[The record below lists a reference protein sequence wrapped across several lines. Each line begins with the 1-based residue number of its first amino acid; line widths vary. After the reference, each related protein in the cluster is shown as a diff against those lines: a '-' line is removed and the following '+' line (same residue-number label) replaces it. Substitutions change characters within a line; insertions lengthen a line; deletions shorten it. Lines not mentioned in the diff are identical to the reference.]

1 MKLTTAQEEAC
12 RRLGGVVSEARRGYF
27 EEDLWSLLESDAHG
41 GPEGDEFAGGDDE
54 EYEDLLEEEGDECAK
69 PQPCIVENSTQRYIL
84 DLLVAL
90 FTHLPS
96 GMDDKFYSP
105 IHRFLVLSSL
115 KGNGQWLPGRRITQ
129 IFAALLFCGREVMMA
144 LMHEEIMRSPGLRY
158 SGYVLLTLS
167 HSVIPY
173 VEVLH

>member
-12 RRLGGVVSEARRGYF
+12 RRLSGVVSEARSGDS

-54 EYEDLLEEEGDECAK
+54 EYEDLPEEDGDECAK
-69 PQPCIVENSTQRYIL
+69 VQLCIVENSTQRYIL

-96 GMDDKFYSP
+96 GEDDKFYSP

-129 IFAALLFCGREVMMA
+129 TFAALLFGGREVMMA
-144 LMHEEIMRSPGLRY
+144 LMHQEVMRSPSLRY
-158 SGYVLLTLS
+158 SEYVLLALAN
-167 HSVIPY
+167 SVVAY